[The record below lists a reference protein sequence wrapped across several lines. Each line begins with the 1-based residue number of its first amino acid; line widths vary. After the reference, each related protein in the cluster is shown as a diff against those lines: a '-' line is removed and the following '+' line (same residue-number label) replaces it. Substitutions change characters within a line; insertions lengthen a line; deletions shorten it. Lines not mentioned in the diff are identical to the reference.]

1 MLAHGARRAYAG
13 IAMIKPSPTG
23 TIDPTH
29 ARATLLDRIGQT
41 ATKPER
47 IVLGFANT
55 DYQMH
60 LLPDGT
66 ITGEVGK
73 RIIGTIHARARR
85 VDVCHTGGRYAEP
98 VYGRP
103 RRVQGAILSIDE
115 PGNTIVVGAG
125 MPIHCELT
133 DKRQKAGEFNV
144 GDVVTFDVLDGAT
157 FRQA

>member
-1 MLAHGARRAYAG
+1 
-13 IAMIKPSPTG
+13 MIKPSPTG
-23 TIDPTH
+23 VIDPTQ
-29 ARATLLDRIGQT
+29 ARATFLERLGAT

-60 LLPDGT
+60 LIPDGE
-66 ITGEVGK
+66 ITGEIGK
-73 RIIGTIHARARR
+73 RILGTIHAKARR
-85 VDVCHTGGRYAEP
+85 VDSCATGGRYAEP

-103 RRVQGAILSIDE
+103 RRVQGKILSIDE
-115 PGNTIVVGAG
+115 PSNTIVVGAG

-133 DKRQKAGEFNV
+133 DARQKAGQFEV

>member
-1 MLAHGARRAYAG
+1 
-13 IAMIKPSPTG
+13 MIKPSPTG
-23 TIDPTH
+23 TIDPTL
-29 ARATLLDRIGQT
+29 ARGTLLERIAQT
-41 ATKPER
+41 ATKPAY

-60 LLPDGT
+60 LLPEGE

-73 RIIGTIHARARR
+73 RIIGTIHAKARR
-85 VDVCHTGGRYAEP
+85 VDVCGTGGRYAEP

-103 RRVQGAILSIDE
+103 RRVQGAVVSIDG
-115 PGNTIVVGAG
+115 PTNTLVVEAG

-133 DKRQKAGEFNV
+133 DQRQKAGDFTV

-157 FRQA
+157 FRQRR